1 MDKLRKGWEQHLLG
15 ELFEF
20 KNGLNTDKSKY
31 GAGYK
36 FVNVMDVFNNDYLT
50 EDKIIG
56 SVQITEKQLFEYK
69 LKYGDVLFNRTSEV
83 PEEIAYSTV
92 YLDDKNAVFGG
103 FVIRARSITDKL
115 NEKFLIYL
123 FQSDKF
129 RTQAIKC
136 GQGAIRANI
145 GQKDLAKIR
154 VDIPSL
160 PEQIKIAEILS
171 TWDNA
176 IQTTE
181 KQITNSQQQ
190 KKSLMQMLLSGEKR
204 VSGFSG
210 EWKNYILEH
219 LGNTFT
225 GLTGKSKNNF
235 GKGKPY
241 ITYMNVFKN
250 MNIKLNE
257 FELVEIF
264 DDEKQNPIQYGDI
277 FFTTSSETAEEVGMS
292 SVLLDKPLSYVYL
305 NSFCFGFRLHNFD
318 ILLPEYAQ
326 FLFRIEQVRKQI
338 RILAQGATR
347 YNLSKTKLM
356 KLNIELPVIQEQ
368 QKIAEILTTAN
379 QEIETLQRK
388 LKCLKLEK
396 RALMQRLL

>member
-1 MDKLRKGWEQHLLG
+1 MDKLRKGWEMKLLG
-15 ELFEF
+15 EIATISSGGTPNR
-20 KNGLNTDKSKY
+20 KNETYWKGSIPWVTTAEVKFNTIFDTAEKITEDGLNNSSAKLFPVNTILMAMYGQGKTRGQVAKLGIEATTNQACAAIMLKAGYFVDFYYQYLMSKY
-31 GAGYK
+31 DDIREMSNSGGQENLSAS
-36 FVNVMDVFNNDYLT
+36 
-50 EDKIIG
+50 IIKT
-56 SVQITEKQLFEYK
+56 IK
-69 LKYGDVLFNRTSEV
+69 V
-83 PEEIAYSTV
+83 PV
-92 YLDDKNAVFGG
+92 
-103 FVIRARSITDKL
+103 
-115 NEKFLIYL
+115 
-123 FQSDKF
+123 
-129 RTQAIKC
+129 
-136 GQGAIRANI
+136 
-145 GQKDLAKIR
+145 
-154 VDIPSL
+154 PPL
-160 PEQIKIAEILS
+160 PKQIKIAEILS
-171 TWDNA
+171 AWDNA
-176 IQTTE
+176 ILTTE
-181 KQITNSQQQ
+181 KQIANSQQQ
-190 KKSLMQMLLSGEKR
+190 KKALMQMLLSGEKR
-204 VSGFSG
+204 VGGFSG

-219 LGNTFT
+219 LGNTFS

-326 FLFRIEQVRKQI
+326 FLFRSEQVRKQI

-368 QKIAEILTTAN
+368 QKIAEILTTAD

-388 LKCLKLEK
+388 LECLKLEK
-396 RALMQRLL
+396 RALMQGLL